1 MRKFLLVLMAFGL
14 LAYAPLGARAQG
26 HILALGVRGEVQTVE
41 WATSLLESPS
51 LLSDEELAL
60 YEGEGVIA
68 GVIGGLSG
76 AISAALAY
84 TVDAAIGCNTG
95 RCHANAR
102 DFAANVGKGFVYGF
116 VFGLLTSPW

>member
-51 LLSDEELAL
+51 L
-60 YEGEGVIA
+60 
-68 GVIGGLSG
+68 
-76 AISAALAY
+76 
-84 TVDAAIGCNTG
+84 
-95 RCHANAR
+95 
-102 DFAANVGKGFVYGF
+102 F
-116 VFGLLTSPW
+116 FG

>member
-41 WATSLLESPS
+41 WATSL
-51 LLSDEELAL
+51 SDEELAL

-95 RCHANAR
+95 RCNANAR